1 MLDTDTCMAVS
12 SMFASIILADLL
24 QGPAEAVA
32 DSNVS
37 NPVGFAP
44 PLHRSERTIL
54 RNLAVYSFNLH
65 LEHSPKS
72 RQGLHAAWH
81 SERLILPK
89 PHHDESTILL
99 CVSDILPHPHMAA
112 YEANILHYNRHVT
125 GKRSSESCFKFGAFF
140 MSQSAASRTASEGR
154 TAFQKDW
161 CVCDGL
167 GAQTRESVLQRQH
180 RLHSI

>member
-54 RNLAVYSFNLH
+54 RNLAVYSLQ
-65 LEHSPKS
+65 P
-72 RQGLHAAWH
+72 A
-81 SERLILPK
+81 
-89 PHHDESTILL
+89 
-99 CVSDILPHPHMAA
+99 
-112 YEANILHYNRHVT
+112 
-125 GKRSSESCFKFGAFF
+125 FGAFPKKQARSPRRLAF
-140 MSQSAASRTASEGR
+140 GALDPAEAAS
-154 TAFQKDW
+154 
-161 CVCDGL
+161 
-167 GAQTRESVLQRQH
+167 
-180 RLHSI
+180 